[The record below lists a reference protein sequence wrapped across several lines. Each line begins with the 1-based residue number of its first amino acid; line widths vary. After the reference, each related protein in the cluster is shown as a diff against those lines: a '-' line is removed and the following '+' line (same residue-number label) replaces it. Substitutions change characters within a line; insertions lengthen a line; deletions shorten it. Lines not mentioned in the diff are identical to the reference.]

1 MSDFHN
7 FYDLWEK
14 HLNGDFAVKIKTLLD
29 GNELILFFINHD
41 EVYGTDEDNRVTFA
55 RIMHPTEDEGKAW
68 TEEATFA
75 AFNLTKALYGNKS
88 KSIFGLKDRKDID
101 VIDRNTA
108 EAKLLKQSTRAG
120 GPIVTS
126 LKDDEPYEDDNIPT
140 NMTNLK
146 DKK

>member
-14 HLNGDFAVKIKTLLD
+14 RLNGDFAEKIKTLLD

-88 KSIFGLKDRKDID
+88 KSIFGLKDKNDIE
-101 VIDRNTA
+101 VIDRTA
-108 EAKLLKQSTRAG
+108 AEKKLLKQAAKAG

-126 LKDDEPYEDDNIPT
+126 LQDDDHHDADIPP

>member
-41 EVYGTDEDNRVTFA
+41 GVPVA

-68 TEEATFA
+68 TQEATFA

-88 KSIFGLKDRKDID
+88 KSIFGLKDKKDID
-101 VIDRNTA
+101 VIDRNAA

-126 LKDDEPYEDDNIPT
+126 LK
-140 NMTNLK
+140 MTNLTK
-146 DKK
+146 TTTFLQT